1 MMTQEIIFGNPFRNL
16 VVLALFTVIL
26 YLHRIFGGW
35 ILSGKTSAL
44 SQSFVGLAINS
55 AVVTIFVNFSGVLA
69 KFSIHM
75 FLIILIAI
83 NLFIFV
89 KRKIAF
95 TEIYSWKLR
104 VNSHYLYLVLFPF
117 LINLFNHKINSKI
130 VNAHWAYFSSIP
142 FEILDANYNSR
153 LRIFDNYP
161 EVWERYHF
169 FQGSIHA
176 NLLQLIPHPNYSDYS
191 LSKLFILTLFGILGV
206 KGLLSFKGSRNRNL
220 FCILIVFVL
229 LVTTFRANLFW
240 AIFSNNL
247 IPSCCLII
255 SLHFFRQ
262 RQYRE
267 ALVYSLIAATS
278 VSRLIVPVLFTI
290 SILLFRFYKFQ
301 ILNFKK
307 QSSNIPRSAANRL
320 NLTPLF
326 ILLSA
331 MFFTVFMGTSSSSA
345 LGNFTDLRSFVSG
358 KLFSIWLR
366 PMSSGAIRENVNTD
380 NFDYLSV
387 GNTFWFILFAILC
400 LYVVRRNQTNRTT
413 QIESFMFLILI
424 LALALF
430 VIFSIIYKLNSSNV
444 YFIGVY
450 SLLGNYLLPFT
461 LVWCLLGQLKSVV
474 LPFLT
479 GIVLQLLV
487 LSPEIGFPSFYFIDF
502 LLLYLFVVNFQYLE
516 ITKHLLRRSVSVVAI
531 LLFSTLQILPFR
543 LFSADLRDPTTHKYL
558 SESFVPV
565 DIQPFACFRDD
576 MSALFQALAGQR
588 VTYDLNKSDRYSLT
602 LDFIS
607 TSPNKNE
614 KYLSGCKF

>member
-1 MMTQEIIFGNPFRNL
+1 MMTQEIIFGHPFRNL
-16 VVLALFTVIL
+16 VVLALFTAIL

-35 ILSGKTSAL
+35 VLSGKTSAL

-69 KFSIHM
+69 KFSIYM

-83 NLFIFV
+83 NLFIFA
-89 KRKIAF
+89 KRNILC

-117 LINLFNHKINSKI
+117 LIHLVNHKINSKI
-130 VNAHWAYFSSIP
+130 VNGHWAYFASIP
-142 FEILDANYNSR
+142 FEILDADYNSR

-161 EVWERYHF
+161 EVWGKYHF
-169 FQGSIHA
+169 FQGTIHA

-191 LSKLFILTLFGILGV
+191 LSKLFILTLFGVLGV
-206 KGLLSFKGSRNRNL
+206 KWLLSFKGSRNRNL

-229 LVTTFRANLFW
+229 LLTTFRANLFW

-267 ALVYSLIAATS
+267 AVVYSLIAATS

-290 SILLFRFYKFQ
+290 SILLFRFYKSQ
-301 ILNFKK
+301 LLNFRK
-307 QSSNIPRSAANRL
+307 QSSDIPRSSSNRL
-320 NLTPLF
+320 NLIPLV

-331 MFFTVFMGTSSSSA
+331 MFFTLFMGTSNSSA

-358 KLFSIWLR
+358 KLFTIWLR
-366 PMSSGAIRENVNTD
+366 PMSSGAIRENVNID
-380 NFDYLSV
+380 DFDYLSV

-400 LYVVRRNQTNRTT
+400 LYILRRNQSYRTN
-413 QIESFMFLILI
+413 QLGSFMFWILILI
-424 LALALF
+424 LALF
-430 VIFSIIYKLNSSNV
+430 VIFSMIYRLYPFNV

-461 LVWCLLGQLKSVV
+461 LVWCLMGQLRSVV

-479 GIVLQLLV
+479 SVVIQLLV
-487 LSPEIGFPSFYFIDF
+487 LSPEIGFPTFYFIDF

-516 ITKHLLRRSVSVVAI
+516 MTKRLLRQSVLIVAI

-543 LFSADLRDPTTHKYL
+543 LFSADLRDPTTHTYL

-565 DIQPFACFRDD
+565 NIQPFACFREDLP
-576 MSALFQALAGQR
+576 ALLQALAGQR
-588 VTYDLNKSDRYSLT
+588 VSFDLKKSDRYSLT

-614 KYLSGCKF
+614 KYFSECKF